1 MEDEMATNGGRARS
15 RRRCKGDGGVALV
28 EFAIVAP
35 LFFMLIFGVIEFG
48 WAFYQHL
55 DVRHG
60 AREGAR
66 LAAVNYKTTANPTA
80 AEQVQ
85 EIVDE
90 LCDRMDSGNADIDVQ
105 ITRTGA
111 AVGDELT
118 VHVSKDL
125 DTITGFFDPIIGDI
139 DIDESVTSRLEQN
152 ASWQSMTSA
161 VSC

>member
-1 MEDEMATNGGRARS
+1 MASTRGRARS
-15 RRRCKGDGGVALV
+15 QRRGRGDGGVALV

-35 LFFMLIFGVIEFG
+35 IFFLLVFGIMEFG

-66 LAAVNYKTTANPTA
+66 LAAVNYKSTASPSPA
-80 AEQVQ
+80 DQVQ

-90 LCDRMDSGNADIDVQ
+90 LCSRMDQGTTDIDVQ
-105 ITRTGA
+105 ITRSGA

-118 VHVSKDL
+118 VHVTKDL
-125 DTITGFFDPIIGDI
+125 DTLTGFFDSMIADI
-139 DIDESVTSRLEQN
+139 DLDESVTSRLEQP
-152 ASWQSMTSA
+152 ATWESMTTA